1 MVLERGRGMRG
12 GTDVRATASDYI
24 SPSRRNDPAWG
35 PDIYQM
41 GRRQDWGSLRLAREE
56 PLTAFLWLLKPGCW
70 SFGFSFSLVFSSFFC
85 RWSQPPGP
93 QRIFWI
99 PGLVNACPG
108 TSPAPCGLEP
118 LTRLLISLLCFLR
131 AFTLVSSFYVSCSL
145 ADSDSRGPLC

>member
-1 MVLERGRGMRG
+1 MVLERGRGMCG

-56 PLTAFLWLLKPGCW
+56 PLTAFLWLLKPGRW
-70 SFGFSFSLVFSSFFC
+70 PFGFSFSLVFSSETSSFFG
-85 RWSQPPGP
+85 RWSRPPGP

-118 LTRLLISLLCFLR
+118 LTRPLISLLCFLR
-131 AFTLVSSFYVSCSL
+131 TSPSFPVSMPL
-145 ADSDSRGPLC
+145 AA